1 MDYNCRI
8 IHDGSHFVATP
19 PTGINRKKNRFVGIK
34 DQTDLHFDQAYVAA
48 LKAGIGKTAMPLWI
62 AVYMNQEFGDVLGY
76 DTEYVTERIKQ
87 KEHNLYLR
95 QRRFRQKSYLNEWNY
110 FVTFSFDEKLMDEAY
125 FRASLRKCLSNLHTR
140 RGWKYMGVFEYGED
154 NGRLHFHALVYVP
167 DGQMIGSLQDVRRYS
182 TKRRKWEESTE
193 NTFFRTRFGINQ
205 FDRIQRS
212 DLKSGKVVNYVIK
225 YLLKSDE
232 RIIYSRAIPTEIYA
246 IIEDQDIASEMID
259 FVRKFVLFD
268 DVFTLYTE
276 PDLMEPEVKQT
287 E

>member
-8 IHDGSHFVATP
+8 VHDGSHFVATP
-19 PTGINRKKNRFVGIK
+19 PTGITRIRNRLQAVK
-34 DQTDLHFDQAYVAA
+34 DITDLHFDQAYIAA
-48 LKAGIGKTAMPLWI
+48 LKAGVSKADLPLWI
-62 AVYMNQEFGDVLGY
+62 ADFMSHEFGDLMGY
-76 DTEYVTERIKQ
+76 DEDYVTERIKQ
-87 KEHNLYLR
+87 KERNLYLR
-95 QRRFRQKSYLNEWNY
+95 QRRFRQKAYLNEWNY
-110 FVTFSFDEKLMDEAY
+110 FATFSFDEKLMDEVT

-154 NGRLHFHALVYVP
+154 NGRLHFHALMYVP
-167 DGQMIGSLQDVRRYS
+167 DGQMIGGLTDVKRYS
-182 TKRRKWEESTE
+182 TKRHKWEASTE

-205 FDRIQRS
+205 FDHIERADI
-212 DLKSGKVVNYVIK
+212 KSGKVVNYVIK

-232 RIIYSRAIPTEIYA
+232 RIIYSRAIPTELYA
-246 IIEDQDIASEMID
+246 IIEDHEIASEMFD

-276 PDLMEPEVKQT
+276 PDDEVPEVNRI